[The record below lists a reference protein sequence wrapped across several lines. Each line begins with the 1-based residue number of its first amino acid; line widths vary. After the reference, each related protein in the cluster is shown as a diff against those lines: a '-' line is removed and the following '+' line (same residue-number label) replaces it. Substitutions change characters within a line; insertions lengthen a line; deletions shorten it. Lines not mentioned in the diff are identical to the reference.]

1 MHWLH
6 AAVEWYFQQM
16 HHIGLELY
24 VFLGMSIE
32 SSFVPFPSEIIM
44 PPAAHEA
51 ARIGGFARVLGL
63 IVIGTSGSLVGAW
76 INYLL
81 GAWLGRPFFE
91 RYGRYFLVS
100 QQSLEK
106 MDLFWDRYGE
116 GSTFIA
122 RLVPA
127 VRQLI
132 SIPAGISRMNP
143 WKFTLF
149 TALGSGFWVTVLA
162 LLGWFL
168 RDWSMADFENRLAG
182 QMMPWLVLV
191 IAVFTL
197 VYVAK
202 IFYQNRRRRAALK
215 VRDISD

>member
-1 MHWLH
+1 MHWIH
-6 AAVEWYFQQM
+6 EAVQWYFQQM
-16 HHIGLELY
+16 DQIGLELY
-24 VFLGMSIE
+24 VFLGMAIE
-32 SSFVPFPSEIIM
+32 SSFIPFPSEIIM

-51 ARIGGFARVLGL
+51 AVAGGFMRVVGL
-63 IVIGTSGSLVGAW
+63 IAIGTGGSLVGAW
-76 INYLL
+76 INYFL

-100 QQSLEK
+100 HQSLEK
-106 MDLFWDRYGE
+106 MDRFWDRYGE

-132 SIPAGISRMNP
+132 SIPAGISRMNL

-162 LLGWFL
+162 LAGWLL
-168 RDWSMADFENRLAG
+168 RNWTMEDFQTRLSGDMLPYLMAL
-182 QMMPWLVLV
+182 
-191 IAVFTL
+191 IAVLT
-197 VYVAK
+197 VAYVAK
-202 IFYQNRRRRAALK
+202 IRFRRAT
-215 VRDISD
+215 

>member
-1 MHWLH
+1 MHWIH
-6 AAVEWYFQQM
+6 EAVQWYFQQM
-16 HHIGLELY
+16 DQIGLELY
-24 VFLGMSIE
+24 VFIGMAIE

-51 ARIGGFARVLGL
+51 ALAGGFARVVGL
-63 IVIGTSGSLVGAW
+63 IVTGTGGSLVGAW
-76 INYLL
+76 INYFL

-100 QQSLEK
+100 HESLHK
-106 MDLFWDRYGE
+106 MDRFWDRYGE

-132 SIPAGISRMNP
+132 SIPAGISRMNL

-149 TALGSGFWVTVLA
+149 TALGSCSWVTVLA
-162 LLGWFL
+162 LVGWFL
-168 RDWSMADFENRLAG
+168 RDWTLTDFETRLSGDMLPYLLA
-182 QMMPWLVLV
+182 
-191 IAVFTL
+191 AVALLT
-197 VYVAK
+197 VAYVVK
-202 IFYQNRRRRAALK
+202 IRLRRAT
-215 VRDISD
+215 

>member
-1 MHWLH
+1 MHWIH
-6 AAVEWYFQQM
+6 EAVQWYFQQM

-24 VFLGMSIE
+24 VFFGMALE
-32 SSFVPFPSEIIM
+32 SSFIPFPSEIIM

-51 ARIGGFARVLGL
+51 ANAGGFVRVVGL
-63 IVIGTSGSLVGAW
+63 IVVGTGGSLVGAW
-76 INYLL
+76 INYFL

-91 RYGRYFLVS
+91 KYGSYFLVS
-100 QQSLEK
+100 HQSLEK
-106 MDLFWDRYGE
+106 MDHFWDRYGE

-132 SIPAGISRMNP
+132 SIPAGISRMNL

-149 TALGSGFWVTVLA
+149 TALGSGFWVTLLA

-168 RDWSMADFENRLAG
+168 RGWTMMDFETRLSG
-182 QMMPWLVLV
+182 RMMPWLLGI
-191 IAVFTL
+191 IAVLTL
-197 VYVAK
+197 IYVGK
-202 IFYQNRRRRAALK
+202 IVYQNRRSARERA
-215 VRDISD
+215 